1 MPLPASGAIS
11 FSDINTELG
20 LSSTATISLNDAA
33 VRTLFGTASGA
44 IGMSTGYG
52 KSAGFSATISTNQQE
67 LNLRTW
73 ALANGWNGT
82 SAATITIGSNVYIW
96 SDNIATPGLTINGSW
111 PAGITVINNGFV
123 MGKGGKGASGNQLN
137 QTTAATAGGNAIS
150 LGVNVSITNN
160 SYIGGGGGGGG
171 GAIGGGGAGGGPGG
185 DLYRGTVPLD
195 LAAAGGAGGSP
206 GSAGSNGGISPS
218 VSGGDTSTNA
228 GSGAGGGRILPGTGG
243 AGSVGL
249 GDGQNN
255 AQTAAQGGG
264 AGGGASATQGL
275 IAQGTLATGVGG
287 GGGGWGAAGGSGGRK
302 TTGPELGTP
311 TPGNGGGSNS
321 AGGSGSIVGNG
332 SFTSISGGAGGKAIA
347 LNGYAVTYNVTG
359 TIYGVVS

>member
-1 MPLPASGAIS
+1 MTGVTAIAAAGLVNRLFSARATASQAFATNTTQTTLNVSTLSGYIAGSTDITITVNNGVYLYSTDTATPALTISGA
-11 FSDINTELG
+11 
-20 LSSTATISLNDAA
+20 TAGDAI
-33 VRTLFGTASGA
+33 TL
-44 IGMSTGYG
+44 
-52 KSAGFSATISTNQQE
+52 
-67 LNLRTW
+67 
-73 ALANGWNGT
+73 
-82 SAATITIGSNVYIW
+82 V
-96 SDNIATPGLTINGSW
+96 
-111 PAGITVINNGFV
+111 NNGFII
-123 MGKGGKGASGNQLN
+123 GKGGTGASGNQLN
-137 QTTAATAGGNAIS
+137 QTTAATAGGPAMS
-150 LGVNVSITNN
+150 LGFNISITNN
-160 SYIGGGGGGGG
+160 SYIAGGGGGGG
-171 GAIGGGGAGGGPGG
+171 GATGGGGAGGGNGG
-185 DLYRGTVPLD
+185 NLLTGPET
-195 LAAAGGAGGSP
+195 LAAAGGAGGGL
-206 GSAGSNGGISPS
+206 GSAGSNGGIAPS
-218 VSGGDTSTNA
+218 VSGGDASTNA

-287 GGGGWGAAGGSGGRK
+287 GGGGWGAAGGSGGRQ

-321 AGGSGSIVGNG
+321 AGGNGSIVGNG

-359 TIYGVVS
+359 TIYGAVS